1 MRNNVTGLGS
11 QAQCFLRG
19 LKGYCDH
26 VFTLFLVVFNCWI
39 YLEVFLHQ
47 MQCVSTF
54 EQILLK
60 GYAEGNKVTRWTTKC
75 VLNSR

>member
-1 MRNNVTGLGS
+1 V
-11 QAQCFLRG
+11 
-19 LKGYCDH
+19 
-26 VFTLFLVVFNCWI
+26 FLVVFNRWI